1 MNNTN
6 NIKEKTTTPA
16 WQDEAYEKEYLPK
29 VHKYGTAT
37 MLLILVLS
45 FMPAVY
51 FSFFKG
57 MHPGWEVI
65 AKAAATMIGLEGFT
79 WILEPALYFPM
90 IGITG
95 SYISFVA
102 GNITNMRIPAAT
114 AAQTA
119 VGAQVGTRKSEFAG
133 VLGIVAS
140 VIVNFAV
147 LSVVIL
153 FGSYIISIL
162 PQAVSNAL
170 NYALPSVYGALLV
183 TFIARLKM

>member
-1 MNNTN
+1 MEDKNT
-6 NIKEKTTTPA
+6 A
-16 WQDEAYEKEYLPK
+16 VVQADELYQKEYLPK
-29 VHKYGTAT
+29 VHRFGTAT
-37 MLLILVLS
+37 MLLVLVLS
-45 FMPAVY
+45 FLPAVY
-51 FSFFKG
+51 FSFFEG
-57 MHPGWEVI
+57 LHPGWSVVL
-65 AKAAATMIGLEGFT
+65 KAAATMIGMEIFT

-119 VGAQVGTRKSEFAG
+119 VKAELGTRQAEFAG
-133 VLGIVAS
+133 VIGIVAS
-140 VIVNFAV
+140 VVVNFIV
-147 LSVVIL
+147 LGVVIL

-170 NYALPSVYGALLV
+170 NYALPSVYGALLI
-183 TFIARLKM
+183 TFVARLKR

>member
-1 MNNTN
+1 MNQENTN
-6 NIKEKTTTPA
+6 AVDQEVLYN
-16 WQDEAYEKEYLPK
+16 KEYLPR
-29 VHKYGTAT
+29 VHRFGTAT

-45 FMPAVY
+45 FLPALY
-51 FSFFKG
+51 FSFFEG
-57 MHPGWEVI
+57 LHPGWSVI
-65 AKAAATMIGLEGFT
+65 AKAAATMIGMEIFT
-79 WILEPALYFPM
+79 WILEPTLYFPM

-119 VGAQVGTRKSEFAG
+119 VGAKMGTRKAEFAG
-133 VLGIVAS
+133 VIGIVAS
-140 VIVNFAV
+140 VVVNFIV
-147 LSVVIL
+147 LAIVIL

-162 PQAVSNAL
+162 PEAVSNSL

-183 TFIARLKM
+183 TFIARLKR